1 MPYTR
6 MLTTL
11 KIARR
16 LLMTLAGTAIL
27 TGSVRPY
34 LLDQIKDSGTLN
46 VVTRNSPTAYFEDR
60 SGPAGYEYDLIRAFA
75 EYLGVELNLIVVN
88 NLHDAM
94 DVLLDGDTHI
104 AAAGFTRE
112 QTDDYD
118 VMYGPAYSTV
128 SEQVI
133 YRRRNHQ
140 PVSLADLQGGR
151 LMVTAGSRHASTL
164 RRWQRQEL
172 PTLTWRETTE
182 LDASDLLQMVSDQE
196 LDYTLVNSSEF
207 RLVQSYLPNLDVAF
221 TLGEVQTVAWVM
233 PRLADASLREK
244 IYDFFLRPETGM
256 LMETLSERYYGHVG
270 QFDYVGAHRFLRN
283 SIRVL
288 PLYRP
293 AFEKAAEKYGFDWRL
308 LAAMGYQE
316 SHWNPTA
323 RSYTGV
329 RGIMMLTQRTASDL
343 GIEDRLDP
351 AQSIRGGSR
360 YLSQLRDRL
369 DESITE
375 PDRTWMAMAAYNV
388 GLGHLEDARAL
399 AQDMGYNPNLWN
411 DIKEVLPLLSQK
423 RYYSKT
429 RYGYARGSEPVTY
442 VQNIRRYYD
451 VLIWKDETQLT
462 SEQEQN
468 AENSGVTVIPPL
480 TDDTSVTP
488 LSDDSGIVP
497 FTEGT
502 ISPQPEAL

>member
-6 MLTTL
+6 MLQTL
-11 KIARR
+11 KITRR
-16 LLMTLAGTAIL
+16 LLLTVAGAVMI

-34 LLDQIKDSGTLN
+34 LIDQITDSGTLT

-75 EYLGVELNLIVVN
+75 DYLGVELKLIVVN

-94 DVLLDGDTHI
+94 DVLEDGDVHL

-118 VMYGPAYSTV
+118 VMYGPAYSSV

-140 PVSLADLQGGR
+140 PESLADLQGGR

-164 RRWQRQEL
+164 RRWQRMEL
-172 PTLTWRETTE
+172 PTLTWRETPE

-196 LDYTLVNSSEF
+196 LDYTLVNSNEF

-233 PRLADASLREK
+233 PQLADDSLREK
-244 IYDFFLRPETGM
+244 TFDFFLRPETGM
-256 LMETLSERYYGHVG
+256 LMATLSERYYGHVG

-288 PLYRP
+288 PNYRP
-293 AFEKAAEKYGFDWRL
+293 AFEKSAEKYGFDWRL

-316 SHWNPTA
+316 SHWNPSA

-329 RGIMMLTQRTASDL
+329 RGIMMLTLRTASEL

-351 AQSIRGGSR
+351 EQSIRGGTR
-360 YLSQLRDRL
+360 YLSSLRERL
-369 DESITE
+369 DESIME
-375 PDRTWMAMAAYNV
+375 PDRTWMALAAYNV
-388 GLGHLEDARAL
+388 GYGHLQDARTL
-399 AQDMGYNPNLWN
+399 AVELGYNPDLWN
-411 DIKEVLPLLSQK
+411 DVKEVLPLLSQK
-423 RYYSKT
+423 RYYSQT

-451 VLIWKDETQLT
+451 VLIWKDETQLSST
-462 SEQEQN
+462 GEQN
-468 AENSGVTVIPPL
+468 AANAGVTVIPPL
-480 TDDTSVTP
+480 TDIQNQNT
-488 LSDDSGIVP
+488 
-497 FTEGT
+497 
-502 ISPQPEAL
+502 PQPETL